1 MLVDGAGELSKA
13 LPPLLEARNFDVCIV
28 SSALE
33 ALQIVVA
40 AHFDVVV
47 CDLKG
52 FGLSR
57 AAFQSA
63 LDRAR
68 MHLAGRC
75 LFVSPSGVLVDSM
88 DALLC
93 GRPINF
99 GEILRNVA
107 FLASEPLAADDAVLT
122 AADCQVPQSAL
133 PLARSAAG

>member
-1 MLVDGAGELSKA
+1 MRTALLVDGSGELSRL
-13 LPPLLEARNFDVCIV
+13 LPDYLEARGYDVCIV

-40 AHFDVVV
+40 AHFDVVI

-63 LDRAR
+63 LDRTR
-68 MHLAGRC
+68 MHLAKRC
-75 LFVSPSGVLVDSM
+75 LFISPSGALVDSL

-93 GRPINF
+93 ARPLDL
-99 GEILRNVA
+99 GEVLRSVA
-107 FLASEPLAADDAVLT
+107 FLAAEPLAADDILLT
-122 AADCQVPQSAL
+122 ELELQGQT
-133 PLARSAAG
+133 

>member
-1 MLVDGAGELSKA
+1 MSSRTALLVDGTGELSQA
-13 LPPLLEARNFDVCIV
+13 LPPRLEARGYDVCIV

-40 AHFDVVV
+40 AHFDVVI

-68 MHLAGRC
+68 MHLADRC
-75 LFVSPSGVLVDSM
+75 LFVSPSGVLVNSADG
-88 DALLC
+88 LLC
-93 GRPINF
+93 GRPINL

-122 AADCQVPQSAL
+122 DLEFQHS
-133 PLARSAAG
+133 